1 MDFTPLFQE
10 IMKAGPWAL
19 VCLLLVF
26 FVWKGLSTA
35 WDMAQPVVAKVI
47 DAHLSYLRSVADGQ
61 EKIHEVLDSQTHA
74 LQQNNQILSKLGE
87 QLQQHQDTKMSIL
100 QSHTDMLRAIGNN
113 LNHRQ

>member
-19 VCLLLVF
+19 VCLLMVW
-26 FVWKGLSTA
+26 FVWSGLSAA
-35 WDMAQPVVAKVI
+35 WKMMQPVFANII

-61 EKIHEVLDSQTHA
+61 DRIHEVLDSQTHA
-74 LQQNNQILSKLGE
+74 LQQNNQILGKLSE
-87 QLQQHQDTKMSIL
+87 QLQQHQDVKMSIL

-113 LNHRQ
+113 LNHRT